1 MNVRLKPPEIGYILE
16 HSEARTC
23 FSEAALSRLLA
34 RQPGARCPI
43 RTELPALG
51 VGSPSTKLPTINP
64 DDPAIVLYTSGTT
77 ARPKRVTYSHCS
89 F

>member
-23 FSEAALSRLLA
+23 FSEAALPLA
-34 RQPGARCPI
+34 GGQPGARCPI

-77 ARPKRVTYSHCS
+77 ARPKGVTYSHCS